1 MSLINKTLARTDD
14 QLIIH
19 YIEKPQEELITM
31 ANRHYTVTLTL
42 VSIILVF
49 AMSLLLFTTY
59 KIYKKQQPPLWV
71 SSSFAA
77 TMLMFLVIILIPGLP
92 TKDPNKL
99 PRAAKFNIEY
109 KTLVD
114 IKDYVHINGDKL
126 TIDALPANHRYVDT
140 SIDANVPHTFRIDDY
155 YIDKDVALIDKN
167 NYVYHITQNQL
178 KELKERN

>member
-19 YIEKPQEELITM
+19 YIEKPKDELIAI
-31 ANRHYTVTLTL
+31 ANSKYTVTLIML
-42 VSIILVF
+42 SIILIVT
-49 AMSLLLFTTY
+49 MSLFLFTTY
-59 KIYKKQQPPLWV
+59 KLYKKQQPPLWV
-71 SSSFAA
+71 STAFIIN
-77 TMLMFLVIILIPGLP
+77 MLIFLGIMLITGSP

-114 IKDYVHINGDKL
+114 IKDYIHINGDKL
-126 TIDALPANHRYVDT
+126 TIDALPADHRYVDT
-140 SIDANVPHTFRIDDY
+140 SIDANIPHTFRIDDY

>member
-77 TMLMFLVIILIPGLP
+77 TMLMFVVQ
-92 TKDPNKL
+92 
-99 PRAAKFNIEY
+99 Y
-109 KTLVD
+109 
-114 IKDYVHINGDKL
+114 
-126 TIDALPANHRYVDT
+126 
-140 SIDANVPHTFRIDDY
+140 
-155 YIDKDVALIDKN
+155 
-167 NYVYHITQNQL
+167 
-178 KELKERN
+178 